1 MSSVKEKRI
10 NRLLLPRI
18 ILLVVMDVL
27 VVNAAAFL
35 AMFIRYEFDYEV
47 LRVSGFLLELLD
59 WVWLNILVT
68 LATFLLFRLYS
79 SLWGFA
85 GADELLHIFGATML
99 VGAVQMALILLG
111 VMELPRSF
119 PVLFSMLLFI
129 STTVLRCSYRFAR
142 RLNMRLRQENG
153 QRTMLIGAGQ
163 AGALVLR
170 EFKNSR
176 YSQNRV
182 VCIIDDDPT

>member
-85 GADELLHIFGATML
+85 GAD
-99 VGAVQMALILLG
+99 
-111 VMELPRSF
+111 
-119 PVLFSMLLFI
+119 
-129 STTVLRCSYRFAR
+129 
-142 RLNMRLRQENG
+142 
-153 QRTMLIGAGQ
+153 
-163 AGALVLR
+163 
-170 EFKNSR
+170 
-176 YSQNRV
+176 
-182 VCIIDDDPT
+182 